1 MATAKYTIGSSVP
14 VLNPC
19 HGYVSHTTSIGP
31 FVYPDSPGPP
41 PTAPEAPPGDVT
53 TIYADYTATS
63 ANYTIMAD
71 CSVDDAPVTV
81 TLPPLATS
89 DGLELWIK
97 KIDSTANAV
106 TIDGYESELIDNN
119 LTYVLSN
126 ENDVVGIVG
135 DANEPEWQVLST
147 T

>member
-71 CSVDDAPVTV
+71 CSVEDANITV

-89 DGLELWIK
+89 DGLELNIVK
-97 KIDSTANAV
+97 DDTTSNLVI
-106 TIDGYESELIDNN
+106 IDGYLSELID
-119 LTYVLSN
+119 TA
-126 ENDVVGIVG
+126 ET
-135 DANEPEWQVLST
+135 QTLST
-147 T
+147 PDSTLSIIGDTDGDRWKIL